1 MSWTSRAATI
11 SAAIAGLALVVGAGL
26 AALEPGWATGVR
38 LAFGVAV
45 STLFVGL
52 GLVVVRRQVGAVVG
66 LLLTVLGLLVAVIQA
81 KEVGWQV
88 LAARPDTALRLNWLI
103 AVLQESAWAVVG
115 CAVLVLLY
123 FPDGR
128 LPSRR
133 WRFVPVVLVATVA
146 AAQVEG
152 ALVADPFLAPLED
165 VPRPFAPPP
174 GWLGAVLLA
183 SFIVMLI
190 TFVACA
196 AAPVIRWRRAGR
208 QERQQ
213 LKWLA
218 LAGLGIPAYPLL
230 CLAEIVAFGRPVWFS
245 AIVGLSGLVGV
256 PLAVWLAIVR
266 HDLYDVDRALA
277 GAVTWVV
284 VSGGLVGLYGVV
296 SGVVG
301 LAVGR
306 GAPAAVAAGVVLA
319 ALALS
324 PLRARVQRQV
334 DRRLYPLR
342 RAAFDAIDEL
352 LGDVA
357 VGRSRPEALEER
369 LRPALRDPGFRVG
382 FGLPGADDTV
392 DGEGEAVAVEAVG
405 RPGAVPVLLGDQ
417 RIGVLVPG
425 PDSPTSPNL
434 LAQVAARCAPVV
446 EMVRLRLELAEA
458 LREVEQS
465 RARLVQ
471 AGFEERRRLER
482 DLHDGAQQRL
492 VSLGMALR
500 LAQRHLG
507 DGTVDVDSLLDQ
519 SVAELGTAVAEL
531 RQIAHGLRPAS
542 LDDGLAVAV
551 AAMLRTV
558 PITVDLDICPDPLPD
573 DVTTT
578 AYYVVTE
585 AVVNAVKHAEATRI
599 SLQIRRVGERLE
611 LRVSDDGNG
620 GAVLPPTSSI
630 PDRVAALR
638 GTWRVDSRRGRG
650 TIVEAALPCAS

>member
-1 MSWTSRAATI
+1 MTATSGVVLVAG
-11 SAAIAGLALVVGAGL
+11 AGLALV
-26 AALEPGWATGVR
+26 EPGWPTGVR

-45 STLFVGL
+45 TSLFSGL

-66 LLLTVLGLLVAVIQA
+66 LLMTLLGLLAAVTQA

-88 LAARPDTALRLNWLI
+88 LAARPAAALRLNWLI
-103 AVLQESAWAVVG
+103 AVLQESAWTVVA
-115 CAVLVLLY
+115 CAVAVLLY

-133 WRFVPVVLVATVA
+133 WRAVPVALVATVA
-146 AAQVEG
+146 VAQVEG
-152 ALVADPFLAPLED
+152 AFASTPFLAPLQG
-165 VPRPFAPPP
+165 VPRPWAPLP
-174 GWLGAVLLA
+174 WLLQGLMLLSFVTNLAMLLA
-183 SFIVMLI
+183 CASAPIV
-190 TFVACA
+190 
-196 AAPVIRWRRAGR
+196 RWRRAGR
-208 QERQQ
+208 RERQQ

-218 LAGLGIPAYPLL
+218 VAGIGIPAYPLL
-230 CLAEIVAFGRPVWFS
+230 CLAEVVAFGRPVWFS

-256 PLAVWLAIVR
+256 PLAVWLAMVR

-277 GAVTWVV
+277 GAVTWVL

-306 GAPAAVAAGVVLA
+306 ESRGAVAAGVVLA
-319 ALALS
+319 GLALS
-324 PLRARVQRQV
+324 PLRARVQRLV

-342 RAAFDAIDEL
+342 RAAFDAVDAL
-352 LGDVA
+352 LADVA
-357 VGRSRPEALEER
+357 AGRARPEALEDR
-369 LRPALRDPGFRVG
+369 LRPALRDPRLRVT
-382 FGLPGADDTV
+382 FILPGAGETV
-392 DGEGEAVAVEAVG
+392 DAEGVAVGEESEG
-405 RPGAVPVLLGDQ
+405 PVPVLLGDQ
-417 RIGVLVPG
+417 RIGELVPG
-425 PDSPTSPNL
+425 PDSPTTPNL
-434 LAQVAARCAPVV
+434 LAQVAARCAPVA
-446 EMVRLRLELAEA
+446 EMVRLRLELAGA
-458 LREVEQS
+458 LRDVEQS

-507 DGTVDVDSLLDQ
+507 DGTVDVDSLLDT

-531 RQIAHGLRPAS
+531 RQIAHGLRPTS
-542 LDDGLAVAV
+542 LDDGLAAAV

-578 AYYVVTE
+578 AYYVVSE
-585 AVVNAVKHAEATRI
+585 AVTNAVKHARATRI
-599 SLQIRRVGERLE
+599 SLQIRRVDGQLE
-611 LRVSDDGNG
+611 LRVSDDGEG
-620 GAVLPPTSSI
+620 GAVLPSSSSI

-638 GTWRVDSRRGRG
+638 GTWRVDSRRGQG
-650 TIVEAALPCAS
+650 TTVEAAIPCAS

>member
-1 MSWTSRAATI
+1 MAATG
-11 SAAIAGLALVVGAGL
+11 GLALAVGAGL

-38 LAFGVAV
+38 LLFGVAV
-45 STLFVGL
+45 SSLFIGL

-66 LLLTVLGLLVAVIQA
+66 LLLTVLGQQVAFTQA

-88 LAARPDTALRLNWLI
+88 LAARPATAVRLSWLI
-103 AVLQESAWAVVG
+103 AILQESAWAVAG

-133 WRFVPVVLVATVA
+133 WRWAPVVLVTTVA
-146 AAQVEG
+146 AALVEG
-152 ALVADPFLAPLED
+152 AWLDDPFLAPLQD

-174 GWLGAVLLA
+174 AAIGAVLLA
-183 SFIVMLI
+183 SFITMLA
-190 TFVACA
+190 TLLACA
-196 AAPVIRWRRAGR
+196 AAPLIRWRRAGR
-208 QERQQ
+208 RERQQ

-218 LAGLGIPAYPLL
+218 VAGLGIPAYPLL
-230 CLAEIVAFGRPVWFS
+230 CLAEILAFGRPVWFS

-277 GAVTWVV
+277 GAVTWVA

-296 SGVVG
+296 SAVVG

-306 GAPAAVAAGVVLA
+306 GSPVAVAAGVVLG

-324 PLRARVQRQV
+324 PLRVRVQRLV

-342 RAAFDAIDEL
+342 RAAFDAVDEL

-357 VGRSRPEALEER
+357 AGRARPEALEER
-369 LRPALRDPGFRVG
+369 LRPALRDPGLRVG
-382 FGLPGADDTV
+382 FTVPGSEQAVDIDV
-392 DGEGEAVAVEAVG
+392 DGGVVAT
-405 RPGAVPVLLGDQ
+405 GAAADPSGPVPVSVLLGDQ

-425 PDSPTSPNL
+425 PDSPTTPDL
-434 LAQVAARCAPVV
+434 LGQVAGRCAPVV
-446 EMVRLRLELAEA
+446 EMVRLRLELAGA
-458 LREVEQS
+458 LRDVEQS

-507 DGTVDVDSLLDQ
+507 DGTVDVDALLDQ

-585 AVVNAVKHAEATRI
+585 AVANAVKHARATRI

-611 LRVSDDGNG
+611 VRVSDDGDG

-638 GTWRVDSRRGRG
+638 GTWRVDSQRGRG

>member
-1 MSWTSRAATI
+1 MVATTSGVALAAG
-11 SAAIAGLALVVGAGL
+11 AGLALM
-26 AALEPGWATGVR
+26 EPGWPTGVR

-45 STLFVGL
+45 TALFTGL

-66 LLLTVLGLLVAVIQA
+66 LLLTLLGLLVALVSA
-81 KEVGWQV
+81 KEIGWQV
-88 LAARPDTALRLNWLI
+88 LEARPDTALRLNWLI
-103 AVLQESAWAVVG
+103 AILQESAWAVVG
-115 CAVLVLLY
+115 CAVAVLLY

-133 WRFVPVVLVATVA
+133 WRWVPIALVATVA
-146 AAQVEG
+146 VAQVEG
-152 ALVADPFLAPLED
+152 AFSTEPFLAPLQD
-165 VPRPFAPPP
+165 VPRPFGPPP
-174 GWLGAVLLA
+174 GWVQGLMLLSFVTMLVMFLVCA
-183 SFIVMLI
+183 S
-190 TFVACA
+190 
-196 AAPVIRWRRAGR
+196 APVVRWRRAGR
-208 QERQQ
+208 RERQQ

-218 LAGLGIPAYPLL
+218 VAGIGIPAYPLL

-256 PLAVWLAIVR
+256 PLAVWLAMVR

-277 GAVTWVV
+277 GAVTWVL

-306 GAPAAVAAGVVLA
+306 ESRAAVAAGVVLA
-319 ALALS
+319 GLALS
-324 PLRARVQRQV
+324 PLRTRVQRLV

-342 RAAFDAIDEL
+342 RAAFDAVDAL

-357 VGRSRPEALEER
+357 AGRARPEALEER

-382 FGLPGADDTV
+382 FTLPGADETV
-392 DGEGEAVAVEAVG
+392 DAAGVAVAEGGA
-405 RPGAVPVLLGDQ
+405 AVPILLGDQ
-417 RIGVLVPG
+417 RIGELVPG
-425 PDSPTSPNL
+425 PDSPTTPNL
-434 LAQVAARCAPVV
+434 LAQVATRCAPVV
-446 EMVRLRLELAEA
+446 EMVRLRLELAGA
-458 LREVEQS
+458 LGDVEQS

-471 AGFEERRRLER
+471 AGFEERRRLEQ

-507 DGTVDVDSLLDQ
+507 DGSVDVNDLLDT

-542 LDDGLAVAV
+542 LDDGLAAAV

-578 AYYVVTE
+578 AYYVVSE
-585 AVVNAVKHAEATRI
+585 AVTNAVKHARATRI
-599 SLQIRRVGERLE
+599 SLQIRRVEDQLE
-611 LRVSDDGNG
+611 LRVSDDGDG

-638 GTWRVDSRRGRG
+638 GTWRVDSRRGEG
-650 TIVEAALPCAS
+650 TIVEAAIPCAS